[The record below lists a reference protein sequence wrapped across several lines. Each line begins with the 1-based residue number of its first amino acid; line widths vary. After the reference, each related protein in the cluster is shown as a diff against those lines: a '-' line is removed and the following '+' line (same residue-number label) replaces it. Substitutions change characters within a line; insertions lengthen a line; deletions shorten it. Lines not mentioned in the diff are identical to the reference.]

1 MHVHLQAKLDLLLA
15 VTKRSMVLY
24 FVSSLCLLLALFMLS
39 YMVRKKSPPKILD
52 ESFGSSKKAS
62 SLLW

>member
-39 YMVRKKSPPKILD
+39 YMV
-52 ESFGSSKKAS
+52 
-62 SLLW
+62 